1 MNKTNKIWIGIVVL
15 LVVLNLT
22 TIGTILYRNYR
33 ENSGDIA
40 ISLSEEGQNRISGRY
55 FRQTLG
61 FNDDQMEAFER
72 QIVNFNLLQH
82 DLYFQLIRLKWRCL
96 TN

>member
-33 ENSGDIA
+33 ENSDDIA
-40 ISLSEEGQNRISGRY
+40 ISLSEEGQNRISEDIFVRHWVLMMIRWKY
-55 FRQTLG
+55 S
-61 FNDDQMEAFER
+61 ER